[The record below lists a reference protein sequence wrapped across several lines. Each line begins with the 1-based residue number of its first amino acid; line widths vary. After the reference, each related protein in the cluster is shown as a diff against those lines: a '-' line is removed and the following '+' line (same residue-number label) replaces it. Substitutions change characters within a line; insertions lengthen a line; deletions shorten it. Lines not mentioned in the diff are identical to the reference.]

1 MLRLGEDV
9 RASDAVVP
17 KIPSFLEDSEEIHF
31 PYLAKQQIPRA
42 KNGPRGNDSV

>member
-9 RASDAVVP
+9 RASDAP

-31 PYLAKQQIPRA
+31 PYLAKQQIRRA

>member
-17 KIPSFLEDSEEIHF
+17 KIPSFLEGSEASTFLTSRNSRF
-31 PYLAKQQIPRA
+31 PAQKRS
-42 KNGPRGNDSV
+42 REE